1 MESHH
6 PTTAEVKN
14 LLGFSE
20 IVVLLPFFGGDEV
33 FLVIT
38 HLEFKPNTVPFRW
51 ALSSAQGAM
60 IRGVWGRR
68 SFGSGAAVS
77 EGWKLGRFTKCKSRH
92 AILN

>member
-51 ALSSAQGAM
+51 AYVHLFIAFPRQA
-60 IRGVWGRR
+60 
-68 SFGSGAAVS
+68 
-77 EGWKLGRFTKCKSRH
+77 L
-92 AILN
+92 